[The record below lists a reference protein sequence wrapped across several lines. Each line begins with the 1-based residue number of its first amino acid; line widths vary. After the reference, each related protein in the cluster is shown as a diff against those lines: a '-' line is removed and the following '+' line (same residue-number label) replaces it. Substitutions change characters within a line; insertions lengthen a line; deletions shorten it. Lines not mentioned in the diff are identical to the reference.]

1 VVSKMPEIFNNI
13 IKQIKEFW
21 SKLDKSQK
29 KRIYITSSIVVVT
42 VIVALITLTRP
53 TYTTVVSNAS
63 QKEIGEMST
72 ILTEKGIWNEIGKD
86 GTSIIV
92 NAKDNSKAQIA
103 LAEKGYPKGGL
114 TFEDAINMIS
124 ITTTESDKKQIWK
137 QQQANE
143 IAKKLTAHDNIEY
156 AEVSLA
162 IPNESVFLTSYRTE
176 SKPTAYVMVK
186 PKTQLTE
193 EQVQGIVMLVSK
205 SVEKLDPENV
215 VVVDNN
221 LNILNRTVPDDDIT
235 ALTTQE
241 ELLAKKA
248 RELEDKVYS
257 YFSVGQ
263 FDSFDTLRVVANP
276 VLDFNKMKTQSKI
289 ITNPQGMDSGALI
302 SSQEK
307 TERAENYAE
316 DGAPGIDTNPGE
328 AGVPTYQLGNNTNS
342 SYRSEEITQNFGYDE
357 TLKEEEKAIGYL
369 VPEKSTMAISLWYG
383 KRVTDESGLTD
394 EFIEQIRFAASKAT
408 GIPVENISVSK
419 YKLAPQ
425 ETIEKG
431 VADVMEE
438 IVKEYGLFII
448 LALLTLGMILS
459 VLLPS
464 KQKAEPEEVITE
476 PIVEMSTIQ
485 EIPKEEELLSL
496 SLDDKTEMQKQ
507 IDRFA
512 KEKPE
517 IVAKLIKSWLADK
530 SNY

>member
-1 VVSKMPEIFNNI
+1 MPEILINI
-13 IKQIKEFW
+13 LNQIKEFW

-29 KRIYITSSIVVVT
+29 KRIYITSSVVAVS
-42 VIVALITLTRP
+42 VIVALIALTRP
-53 TYTTVVSNAS
+53 TYATVVSNAS
-63 QKEIGEMST
+63 QKEIAEMST
-72 ILTEKGIWNEIGKD
+72 VLAEKGIWHEIGKD

-124 ITTTESDKKQIWK
+124 ITTTESDRKQIWK

-143 IAKKLTAHDNIEY
+143 IAKKLCAHDNIEY

-162 IPNESVFLTSYRTE
+162 IPNESVFLTSNRTE
-176 SKPTAYVMVK
+176 SRPTAYVMVK

-205 SVEKLDPENV
+205 SVEKLDPKDV

-221 LNILNRTVPDDDIT
+221 LNILNRTVPDSDIAT
-235 ALTTQE
+235 LTTQE
-241 ELLAKKA
+241 ELLMKKA
-248 RELEDKVYS
+248 RELEDKVYA

-263 FDSFDTLRVVANP
+263 FDNFDTLRVVANP
-276 VLDFNKMKTQSKI
+276 VLDFDKMKTQSKI
-289 ITNPQGMDSGALI
+289 ITPPRGMESGALI

-307 TERAENYAE
+307 SERAENYAE

-328 AGVPTYQLGNNTNS
+328 AGAPTYQLSNNNNS
-342 SYRSEEITQNFGYDE
+342 SYRSEEIIQNFGYDE

-369 VPEKSTMAISLWYG
+369 VSEKSTMAISLWYG

-394 EFIEQIRFAASKAT
+394 DFLEQIRIAASKAT
-408 GIPVENISVSK
+408 GIPVENISVNK
-419 YKLAPQ
+419 YKLAPP
-425 ETIEKG
+425 ETIETSP
-431 VADVMEE
+431 ADVIEE

-448 LALLTLGMILS
+448 LTLLTIGMILS
-459 VLLPS
+459 VLLPAR
-464 KQKAEPEEVITE
+464 QKAEPEEVLAEPLAEVSATE
-476 PIVEMSTIQ
+476 
-485 EIPKEEELLSL
+485 EIPKEEELISL
-496 SLDDKTEMQKQ
+496 SLEDKSEMHKQ

-512 KEKPE
+512 REKPE
-517 IVAKLIKSWLADK
+517 IVAQLIKSWLADK